1 MKQLRPFHIFLFM
14 CCCMLLLAAIC
25 YLMPSTSH
33 WFGNEIR
40 TPQLTEV
47 LELEADSA
55 LTTTTTTTTTPIS
68 ECPEAPTT
76 TTTTSECP
84 EATTTKAPTTESPKA
99 PVIDSIDYSV
109 DTRMFLS
116 IFYESLQQADSMPIR
131 VVHYGDSQIEGDRIT
146 MQVRRACQQ
155 QYGGGGVGLIPLHQ
169 TISMRTVSQTT
180 IMNGEVQQTGEGP
193 KRYMIYGPKSNRL
206 PNGKGANYGPMGHVA
221 YMDDSL
227 VVGSEDISVQIKPT
241 GKDKHPESYFNR
253 VRILQSGDITTTVHS
268 SFIKNDNVYTIA
280 DNTSYL
286 RIDFKGKGEVY
297 GISLENDHGVTVDNI
312 PMRGCAGTIFTSLS
326 SKQLK
331 DYFSQTSTRLIIMQ
345 FGGNVMPY
353 TDQAKE
359 VTQYVRRIRNQVQLM
374 KRLAPNSSILF
385 VGPSDMIERKS
396 GQLRTYAM
404 LPFMEQSL
412 RKMAIEEQIGYFSIF
427 EAMGGEGGM
436 IRWKE
441 QGLAGSDYVHF
452 TRKGADKVGE
462 LLAQWLLKQD

>member
-1 MKQLRPFHIFLFM
+1 MKKLRPIHIFLFM

-55 LTTTTTTTTTPIS
+55 LTTTTTTLPVLTDSVPATTPKVAYTPKKHPIPTPTPVVQPAIS
-68 ECPEAPTT
+68 
-76 TTTTSECP
+76 
-84 EATTTKAPTTESPKA
+84 
-99 PVIDSIDYSV
+99 DSIDYSV
-109 DTRMFLS
+109 DTRIFLS
-116 IFYESLQQADSMPIR
+116 VFYESLQQADSMPIR

-227 VVGSEDISVQIKPT
+227 VVGSEDINVQIKPT

-268 SFIKNDNVYTIA
+268 SFIKNDNVYAIA
-280 DNTSYL
+280 DSTSYL

-353 TDQAKE
+353 TDQEKE

>member
-1 MKQLRPFHIFLFM
+1 
-14 CCCMLLLAAIC
+14 
-25 YLMPSTSH
+25 
-33 WFGNEIR
+33 
-40 TPQLTEV
+40 
-47 LELEADSA
+47 
-55 LTTTTTTTTTPIS
+55 
-68 ECPEAPTT
+68 
-76 TTTTSECP
+76 
-84 EATTTKAPTTESPKA
+84 
-99 PVIDSIDYSV
+99 
-109 DTRMFLS
+109 
-116 IFYESLQQADSMPIR
+116 
-131 VVHYGDSQIEGDRIT
+131 
-146 MQVRRACQQ
+146 
-155 QYGGGGVGLIPLHQ
+155 
-169 TISMRTVSQTT
+169 
-180 IMNGEVQQTGEGP
+180 MNGEVQQTGEGP

-268 SFIKNDNVYTIA
+268 SFIKNDNVYAIA
-280 DNTSYL
+280 DSTSYL

-353 TDQAKE
+353 TDQEKE

>member
-55 LTTTTTTTTTPIS
+55 LTTTTTTLPVLTDSVPATTPKVAYTPKKHPIPTPTPVVQPAIS
-68 ECPEAPTT
+68 
-76 TTTTSECP
+76 
-84 EATTTKAPTTESPKA
+84 
-99 PVIDSIDYSV
+99 DSIDYSV
-109 DTRMFLS
+109 DTRIFLS
-116 IFYESLQQADSMPIR
+116 VFYESLQQADSMPIR

-227 VVGSEDISVQIKPT
+227 VVGSEDISVQIKST
-241 GKDKHPESYFNR
+241 GKDKQPESYFNR

-280 DNTSYL
+280 DSTSYL

-385 VGPSDMIERKS
+385 VGPSDMIERKN

>member
-1 MKQLRPFHIFLFM
+1 MKKLRPIHIFLFM

-55 LTTTTTTTTTPIS
+55 LTTTTTTLPVLTDSVPATTPKVAYTPKKHPIPTPTPVVQPAIS
-68 ECPEAPTT
+68 
-76 TTTTSECP
+76 
-84 EATTTKAPTTESPKA
+84 
-99 PVIDSIDYSV
+99 DSIDYSV
-109 DTRMFLS
+109 DTRIFLS
-116 IFYESLQQADSMPIR
+116 VFYESLQQADSMPIR

-268 SFIKNDNVYTIA
+268 SFIKNDNVYAIA
-280 DNTSYL
+280 DSTSYL

-353 TDQAKE
+353 TDQEKE

>member
-1 MKQLRPFHIFLFM
+1 MKKLRPIHIFLFM

-55 LTTTTTTTTTPIS
+55 LTTTTTTLPVLTDSVPATTPKVAYTPKKHPIPTPTPVVQPAIS
-68 ECPEAPTT
+68 
-76 TTTTSECP
+76 
-84 EATTTKAPTTESPKA
+84 
-99 PVIDSIDYSV
+99 DSIDYSV
-109 DTRMFLS
+109 DTRIFLS
-116 IFYESLQQADSMPIR
+116 VFYESLQQADSMPIR

-268 SFIKNDNVYTIA
+268 SFIKNDNVYAIA
-280 DNTSYL
+280 DSTSYL

>member
-1 MKQLRPFHIFLFM
+1 MKKLRPIHIFLFM

-55 LTTTTTTTTTPIS
+55 LTTTTTTLPVLTDSVPATTPKVAYTPKKHPI
-68 ECPEAPTT
+68 PT
-76 TTTTSECP
+76 
-84 EATTTKAPTTESPKA
+84 PT
-99 PVIDSIDYSV
+99 PVVQPAILDSIDYSV
-109 DTRMFLS
+109 DTRIFLS
-116 IFYESLQQADSMPIR
+116 VFYESLQQVDSMPIR

-268 SFIKNDNVYTIA
+268 SFIKNDNVYAIA
-280 DNTSYL
+280 DSTSYL

-353 TDQAKE
+353 TDQEKE